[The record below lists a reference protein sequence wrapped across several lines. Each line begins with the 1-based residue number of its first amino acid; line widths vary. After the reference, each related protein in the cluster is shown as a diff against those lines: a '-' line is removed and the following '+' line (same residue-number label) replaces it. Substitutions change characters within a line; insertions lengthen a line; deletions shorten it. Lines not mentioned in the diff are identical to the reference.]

1 MNNPRRKTIQA
12 LMDQL
17 IEVKDNLATVVD
29 EEFEYRDNMPEN
41 LQGSTR
47 YEKAEIACDILE
59 EAVSQLEEAIGS
71 LYTAME

>member
-41 LQGSTR
+41 FQGSTR

-59 EAVSQLEEAIGS
+59 EAVS
-71 LYTAME
+71 